1 MRLSLILISF
11 TLLLTSCS
19 SIESLVCSSQES
31 DIESI
36 RKNSAALLQVEQVDE
51 VRKTPIEGLFEV
63 RSGTKLYYADAKG
76 DYFVLGASIIDT
88 AAKKN
93 LTNARKEEINRIDWS
108 QLPLDK
114 AIISGD
120 KNAKLKLAIFTDPD
134 CPYCRKLE
142 EELKLLKG
150 VTVYTFLY
158 PLVQLHPNAWAKS
171 EGIWCSEDQHGM
183 LQKVMLERFI
193 PEAASCETPL
203 DAIAALAQKLNI
215 NGTPAMIAGDGRMVA
230 GGKAAAD
237 IKAWLENR

>member
-1 MRLSLILISF
+1 MRLSLILISL

-19 SIESLVCSSQES
+19 SVESLFCSSKEA
-31 DIESI
+31 DIELI
-36 RKNSAALLQVEQVDE
+36 RKHSASLLKVDKVDE

-63 RSGTKLYYADAKG
+63 RSGTNIYYADAKG

-114 AIISGD
+114 AIVSGD

-171 EGIWCSEDQHGM
+171 EGIWCSEDQHAM

-193 PEAASCETPL
+193 PEAANCETPL
-203 DAIAALAQKLNI
+203 TAITALAQKLGI

-230 GGKAAAD
+230 GGKSAAD
-237 IKAWLENR
+237 IKTWLENR